1 MDTPAEM
8 WSALEEGFLNS
19 AFLKNIRMLILDEV
33 DSILPVCG
41 KYTTKEKKQEKKGE
55 FNPMIGL
62 IHRIA
67 AAQQKKAPRR
77 PHRAEKDTAADSKQL
92 QVVACSATVGRP
104 LRRELCRLLAA
115 AIGDPLRSE
124 PFPIIRAATTATGSG
139 TAGATGCD
147 SAAAVT
153 RDISSQDHDSLFHSQ
168 ESGEWDSDN
177 VILSGE
183 GRKVG
188 LPANLQ
194 HFVIVE
200 PKENANLRIKL
211 AHVKSIWE
219 ELTHVNTGMLIVPR
233 SSDVSASMSQ
243 LEAWGVSGAM
253 TLAQYY
259 QYQETSAG
267 AASASRRIVVLPV
280 QSSRGLHIPSV
291 GSVFLLKPPHS
302 MDQYLHCA
310 GRAGRGCVDQ
320 SLTVPGENT
329 TCMENMS
336 NAVKSPR
343 QHRWW
348 CRTATT
354 SSNNIDTSV
363 SSSDASAS
371 TDEAMVARVHT
382 IVTPH
387 ELRLLR
393 SWQRPL
399 GISFNV
405 RQQ

>member
-1 MDTPAEM
+1 MDTPTEM

-124 PFPIIRAATTATGSG
+124 PFPIIRAATTSTGATGS
-139 TAGATGCD
+139 AGARQG
-147 SAAAVT
+147 
-153 RDISSQDHDSLFHSQ
+153 HDGLPHLEVSD
-168 ESGEWDSDN
+168 EWDGDTA
-177 VILSGE
+177 ILAGE

-194 HFVIVE
+194 HVVIVE

-219 ELTHVNTGMLIVPR
+219 ELTHVNMGMLIVPR

-267 AASASRRIVVLPV
+267 AASARRRIVVLPV

-310 GRAGRGCVDQ
+310 GRAGRGCVNQ
-320 SLTVPGENT
+320 SLTVLGENT
-329 TCMENMS
+329 KCMENV
-336 NAVKSPR
+336 NNTVKSPR

-371 TDEAMVARVHT
+371 SDEAMVARVHT